1 MTHFWKINLTTNAI
15 TLHSD
20 GLPLGKTSHSM
31 IYIPHK
37 YVFIIGGSSNNNV
50 YYYNED
56 TKLFEQWAA
65 LNSAHAGSACAF
77 INDALLYVFSDG
89 SCERTNLR
97 TQPYWEQVV
106 PRVENEMLRMQQ
118 RLFGCCWDAKDEK
131 VLLFGGRNVDNEER
145 KECTGV
151 IAYDWKG
158 NVFVETKVKFMECEL
173 REKTFLPFNDKYSYV
188 LPKIKGKNVKLVYY
202 NNIAKEFKEIAFIE
216 DEETLQQQ
224 PKAKI
229 TLTTTMK
236 HHTNNIK
243 SNINYKRYNFDMPT
257 LNTKFLNTCS
267 GFPKAKVN
275 KTYTNTPFGNT
286 ATGDDNTNTNT
297 NANTNNIFDQ
307 LKE

>member
-1 MTHFWKINLTTNAI
+1 
-15 TLHSD
+15 
-20 GLPLGKTSHSM
+20 M

-56 TKLFEQWAA
+56 TTLFEQWAA
-65 LNSAHAGSACAF
+65 LNSAHAEPACAF
-77 INDALLYVFSDG
+77 VNDALLYVFSNG

-97 TQPYWEQVV
+97 TRPYWEQVV
-106 PRVENEMLRMQQ
+106 PRVGNEMLRMQR
-118 RLFGCCWDAKDEK
+118 RLLGCCWDAKDEK
-131 VLLFGGRNVDNEER
+131 VLLFGGGSVNDEER
-145 KECTGV
+145 KGCTGV

-158 NVFVETKVKFMECEL
+158 NTFVETKVKFMECDL
-173 REKTFLPFNDKYSYV
+173 KEKTFLPFNDKYSYV
-188 LPKIKGKNVKLVYY
+188 LPKIKGKNVKLVCY

-216 DEETLQQQ
+216 DNENTVQQQ
-224 PKAKI
+224 QR
-229 TLTTTMK
+229 TTMK
-236 HHTNNIK
+236 HHINSIK
-243 SNINYKRYNFDMPT
+243 NNINYKKYNFDMPT
-257 LNTKFLNTCS
+257 LNNKFSNTCN

-297 NANTNNIFDQ
+297 NNIFDQ